1 MTKAVGSQLG
11 YSEEKVLNITVSGTY
26 TVESTTPSV
35 ITVYKKNDDKYY
47 IKGTGVG
54 TGAILVKVGDAV
66 ASKTIDV
73 VPATLNVTVSGQN
86 KEYDGTTTANIALLL
101 DAAEGAS
108 LDLEGVSFNYTK
120 QRCR

>member
-1 MTKAVGSQLG
+1 M
-11 YSEEKVLNITVSGTY
+11 
-26 TVESTTPSV
+26 ESTTPSV

-108 LDLEGVSFNYTK
+108 L
-120 QRCR
+120 